1 MKRLITILCF
11 TAIAT
16 IAMYSTAN
24 AQSYKNAIG
33 GRFGAANGVTFKTTM
48 GENKMLDLIL
58 NFRNTNYYKY
68 TRLTGLYEVNM
79 PIAGAPGLGWY
90 YGAGGTVGFRKDKR
104 FDDNNDFYLSV
115 DGVLGLDYK
124 FQDAPFNLS
133 LDWKPAIMLT
143 PDTDFDGS
151 GAALSIRY
159 TF

>member
-1 MKRLITILCF
+1 MKRFITILCF

-16 IAMYSTAN
+16 IAMYTNAN
-24 AQSYKNAIG
+24 AQDYKNAIG
-33 GRFGAANGVTFKTTM
+33 GRFGAANGVTFKTSM
-48 GENKMLDLIL
+48 GDNKMLDLIL
-58 NFRNTNYYKY
+58 NFRNTNLFKY

-90 YGAGGTVGFRKDKR
+90 YGAGATVGSVKFKPTGSK
-104 FDDNNDFYLSV
+104 DFYLSA

-124 FQDAPFNLS
+124 FSDAPFNLS
-133 LDWKPAIMLT
+133 LDWKPAIQLT